1 MPTLKLEDAVF
12 VGDYLK
18 QQIENFCK
26 KYPEMNEKLLQEFV
40 SPIQI
45 GMEKRFMDLQQ
56 LRLENETLKA
66 HIVYLEES
74 KKLLEVSKVH
84 YGLEKDRYRDA
95 LLKFIH
101 CFKENPN
108 DLTNVVDKIGADFNV
123 DI

>member
-1 MPTLKLEDAVF
+1 MPTIKLDNAVF

-26 KYPEMNEKLLQEFV
+26 KYPEIDEKLLQEFV

-74 KKLLEVSKVH
+74 KKLLDVSKVH

-95 LLKFIH
+95 L
-101 CFKENPN
+101 
-108 DLTNVVDKIGADFNV
+108 TNVVDKIGADFNV